1 MKSVLSFKLAVLTG
15 FLATLI
21 YIIAIFSHSDLGTY
35 GGLFLLCFCPL
46 VLVFVVL
53 WCYAVVYLEQK
64 KVLAPHII
72 FRFFIPLLLLSFIA
86 WMSTRSIYI
95 SKFQN
100 YSLKM
105 YLQKFGTFS
114 VDFLLPLTLI
124 AALVSIVLTIRYN
137 STK

>member
-1 MKSVLSFKLAVLTG
+1 MKSILSFKLAALTG

-21 YIIAIFSHSDLGTY
+21 YMVTIFSRSDLGTY

-46 VLVFVVL
+46 VLAFVVL
-53 WCYAVVYLEQK
+53 WCYVLVYLEQK
-64 KVLAPHII
+64 KLLAPYFV

-86 WMSTRSIYI
+86 WMSTRDIYL

-100 YSLKM
+100 YSLQM
-105 YLQKFGTFS
+105 YLHKFGIFA

-124 AALVSIVLTIRYN
+124 AALVSVVLTIRYN
-137 STK
+137 RTK

>member
-1 MKSVLSFKLAVLTG
+1 MKSVISFKLAALTG

-35 GGLFLLCFCPL
+35 GGLFLLSFCPL
-46 VLVFVVL
+46 VLAFVVL
-53 WCYAVVYLEQK
+53 WCYVLVYLEQIK
-64 KVLAPHII
+64 LLAPHFV
-72 FRFFIPLLLLSFIA
+72 FRFFIPLLLLSLIA

-105 YLQKFGTFS
+105 YLQKFGEFA

-124 AALVSIVLTIRYN
+124 AALVSIILTIRYN